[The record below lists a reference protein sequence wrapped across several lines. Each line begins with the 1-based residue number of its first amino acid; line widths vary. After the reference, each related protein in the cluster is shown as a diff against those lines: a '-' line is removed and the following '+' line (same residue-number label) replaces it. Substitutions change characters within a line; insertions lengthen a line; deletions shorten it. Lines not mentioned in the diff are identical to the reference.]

1 MNLNNLVL
9 VMLLAVGSVFGQDI
23 GTTKVK
29 ILEGFRPNVPEAVRL
44 NENATFADTIKQDR
58 KQFYEAI
65 DVNLKSNYK
74 TRLLKVAKV
83 KDDKISH
90 LYSSEIELGFGSAYI
105 TKANIIHNS
114 TRSKKT
120 TYGIIANH
128 FANQYFLAKNT
139 KNSIYLYSK
148 KILPILTL
156 YADFEYDRKTFF
168 YSPSEDFEFGV
179 LLSEEDFRNRFA
191 YSKLSVS
198 VHSDKIYRQKIK
210 NQTTFFISDLNEFS
224 ENQIYLSTNLSQ
236 SINNITYSL
245 DMGFDSYFRY
255 NHSNSQ
261 FKSADLKIFTL
272 SPNASFEKYDFNI
285 NFGFDLDLLDDF
297 SVSFYPKFKVD
308 KELVESVLLIYG
320 GLDHT
325 QEKHSYKSLSDQNP
339 YIHSFGVNPSTLSD
353 SIFLQ
358 QLKITDSQEFYLG
371 MRNLLARN
379 EVFEGRISYAIV
391 SDFAH
396 FINFFSQNYNR
407 FNVSYLD
414 VRQLHL
420 HANYSRKINGIISFY
435 SNVDYYSWDDEV
447 YHKPNVIVDLG
458 APINL
463 RNKIKMVPSISYI
476 GERAVVDK
484 NISMLS
490 SQLHVDFYLYYFY
503 SKQLSASLELKNL
516 TNSKED
522 LWLGYR
528 EIGFNGVL
536 SLNFSF

>member
-65 DVNLKSNYK
+65 DVHLKSNYK

-83 KDDKISH
+83 KDDKISQ
-90 LYSSEIELGFGSAYI
+90 LYSSEIELGFGNAYI

-114 TRSKKT
+114 IRSKNN
-120 TYGIIANH
+120 TYGVIANY
-128 FANQYFLAKNT
+128 FANKYFLAKNSQ
-139 KNSIYLYSK
+139 NNIYLYSK

-168 YSPSEDFEFGV
+168 YSPNEDFEFGA
-179 LLSEEDFRNRFA
+179 LSEDDFSNRFA

-198 VHSDKIYRQKIK
+198 VHSDKIYNKKIK

-236 SINNITYSL
+236 SINSITYAL

-255 NHSNSQ
+255 NNSNSE
-261 FKSADLKIFTL
+261 FKRDDLKIFTL
-272 SPNASFEKYDFNI
+272 SPNASFEKYDFDI

-308 KELVESVLLIYG
+308 KELVENVLLIYG
-320 GLDHT
+320 GLDHN

-339 YIHSFGVNPSTLSD
+339 YIHSFGVNPSISSD
-353 SIFLQ
+353 SSFLQ

-371 MRNLLARN
+371 MRNLLSKN

-396 FINFFSQNYNR
+396 FINVFSQHYNK

-414 VRQLHL
+414 VSQLHL

-435 SNVDYYSWDDEV
+435 SNVDYFSWNDEV
-447 YHKPNVIVDLG
+447 YHRPNVIVDVG

-463 RNKIKMVPSISYI
+463 RNKIKIAPSISYI
-476 GERAVVDK
+476 GERAVAD
-484 NISMLS
+484 NNTSMLS
-490 SQLHVDFYLYYFY
+490 SQIHVDLYLYYFY